1 MFIDEIETEDDVYEW
16 LDEKHGISSGR
27 FDFHINPSNKYILVE
42 DTFKNQ
48 KNEQNFDED
57 ATTEKP
63 TRAALYEEVALMID
77 ALLNH

>member
-16 LDEKHGISSGR
+16 LNEKHGISSGR
-27 FDFHINPSNKYILVE
+27 FDFHINSSNNYVLVE
-42 DTFKNQ
+42 DTFENQ
-48 KNEQNFDED
+48 KSEQNFDG

-63 TRAALYEEVALMID
+63 TRAALYEEAALMID